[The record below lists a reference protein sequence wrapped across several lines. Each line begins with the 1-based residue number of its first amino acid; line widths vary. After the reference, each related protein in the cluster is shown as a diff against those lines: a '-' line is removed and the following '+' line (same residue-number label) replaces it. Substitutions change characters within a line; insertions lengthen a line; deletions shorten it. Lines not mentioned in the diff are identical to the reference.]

1 LDLFEC
7 AKQIYSAALSAVSP
21 EKLVRETVSVKK
33 RQLFITGKKFDLSKF
48 RDIYTVAFGKSAPQM
63 AETVLEI
70 FGGRVKGGVFLSQ
83 ECKKKSLTPLVCM
96 KASHPF
102 PDSNSIRAAKE
113 IMSIAEKVKRD
124 DLLIALISG
133 GGSSHICLPPHEVSL
148 GEKRNTVKS
157 LLLAGA
163 DIRELNAV
171 RKHISLIK
179 GGRLAKAAFP
189 ASVISILISD
199 VTGNDL
205 ETIASGPTYWD
216 SSTYETARDILNK
229 YGLWDTSPESVRKI
243 VKRGVLGH
251 EDESVKKGDPV
262 LRRVHNIII
271 GDNTTALRAAA
282 EKASLMGF
290 EVLILSSSEQGE
302 ARERAKDYVVSL
314 LGLREQARRLSRPVC
329 LLSGGEFTV
338 TVRGR
343 GKGGRNQEFVLA
355 FLKEAVR
362 LGIKE
367 GDWII
372 LSLGTDGID
381 GPTDAAGAWATNDT
395 LNRANE
401 LCMEPD
407 SFLAKNDSY
416 HFFKKTGGLLM
427 TGPTGTNVMDI
438 RILIVK

>member
-1 LDLFEC
+1 MDLLKSAE
-7 AKQIYSAALSAVSP
+7 QIYSAALSAVSP
-21 EKLVRETVSVKK
+21 DELVRGKVAVK
-33 RQLFITGKKFDLSKF
+33 RERLIISGRKFDLSKF
-48 RDIYTVAFGKSAPQM
+48 RDIYIVSFGKSAPAM

-70 FGGRVKGGVFLSQ
+70 LRGRVKSGVFLSQ
-83 ECKKKSLTPLVCM
+83 ECREKSLPPLVCM
-96 KASHPF
+96 QASHPL
-102 PDSNSIRAAKE
+102 PDLNSIRAAKE
-113 IMSIAEKVKRD
+113 ILSLAKKIKKD

-133 GGSSHICLPPHEVSL
+133 GGSSQICLPPKDVSL
-148 GEKRNTVKS
+148 EEKRKTIKG

-163 DIRELNAV
+163 NIRELNAV

-179 GGRLAKAAFP
+179 GGRLAEAAFP

-199 VTGNDL
+199 VIENEL

-229 YGLWDTSPESVRKI
+229 YGLWETSPDSVRKI
-243 VKRGVLGH
+243 VKRGILGL

-262 LRRVHNIII
+262 LRRTYNFVI
-271 GDNTTALRAAA
+271 GDNKTALTAAA
-282 EKASLMGF
+282 ERASLMGF
-290 EVLILSSSEQGE
+290 EVLLLSSFEDGE
-302 ARERAKDYVVSL
+302 ARERAKDYVASL
-314 LGLREQARRLSRPVC
+314 LRVKEKARMLSRPIC

-355 FLKEAVR
+355 FLREAAR

-395 LNRANE
+395 LNRAEE
-401 LCMEPD
+401 LCLEPD
-407 SFLAKNDSY
+407 RFLANNDSY

>member
-1 LDLFEC
+1 MDLLKS

-21 EKLVRETVSVKK
+21 EKLVRDSVSVKK
-33 RQLFITGKKFDLSKF
+33 SQLFISGKKFDLSQF
-48 RDIYTVAFGKSAPQM
+48 RNIYAVALGKSAPQM

-70 FGGRVKGGVFLSQ
+70 FGGRVKEGVFLSQ
-83 ECKKKSLTPLVCM
+83 ECEKKSLPPLVCM
-96 KASHPF
+96 IASHPY
-102 PDSNSIRAAKE
+102 PDSNSIRAAKK
-113 IMSIAEKVKRD
+113 ILSLAGKMKKD

-148 GEKRNTVKS
+148 EEKRNAVKG

-189 ASVISILISD
+189 ASVISIMISD
-199 VTGNDL
+199 VIGNEL

-216 SSTYETARDILNK
+216 SSTYKTARDILNK
-229 YGLWDTSPESVRKI
+229 YGLWRTSPESVRR
-243 VKRGVLGH
+243 VLERGIQGH
-251 EDESVKKGDPV
+251 EAESVKKGDPV
-262 LRRVHNIII
+262 LRRTHNFVI
-271 GDNTTALRAAA
+271 GDNETALRAAA
-282 EKASLMGF
+282 KRASEMGF

-302 ARERAKDYVVSL
+302 ARERAKDYMPL
-314 LGLREQARRLSRPVC
+314 LLSMKEKAHKYSRPVC
-329 LLSGGEFTV
+329 LLSGGELTV

-355 FLKEAVR
+355 FLNEAVR

-381 GPTDAAGAWATNDT
+381 GPTDAAGAWATSDT

-401 LCMEPD
+401 FCLESD
-407 SFLAKNDSY
+407 RFLANNDSY
-416 HFFKKTGGLLM
+416 HFFKKTGGLLV